1 VERDRAYALLTEYV
15 KGEGLIKHCLAVEAA
30 MRTYAVRY
38 DGDPDEWGLAGLLHD
53 FDWEIHP
60 NADEH
65 PTAGAP
71 LLREAGVSEE
81 IVYAIQ
87 AHAEYLNLERV
98 SWMDRCLPAVDEL
111 AGFIIAVALVRPSK
125 SLRDV
130 DVSSVKKKMKDKA
143 FARAVKREDIT
154 AGADLLG
161 VSLDDHIATVL
172 EAMRRIAPEL
182 GLE

>member
-1 VERDRAYALLTEYV
+1 MERERAYGLLTEYV

-30 MRTYAVRY
+30 MRAYAVRY
-38 DGDPDEWGLAGLLHD
+38 DGDPNQWGLAGLLHD

-60 NADEH
+60 NAEEH

-71 LLREAGVSEE
+71 ILREAGVSED
-81 IVYAIQ
+81 IIYAIQ
-87 AHAEYLNLERV
+87 AHAEYLQLERMT
-98 SWMDRCLPAVDEL
+98 WMDKCLPAVDEL

-143 FARAVKREDIT
+143 FARAVRREDIT
-154 AGADLLG
+154 AGAELLG
-161 VSLDDHIATVL
+161 VNLDDHIATVL
-172 EAMRRIAPEL
+172 TAMRGIAPEL